1 MKQAELT
8 SEQKEKERKLDNLI
22 KIARFK
28 MNEETPFF
36 GILSGELIIRPAP
49 LHLRG
54 KIRTAAVTPTGICMY
69 NPEFMSGLSFQEI
82 CGVLAHEALHPGLD
96 FFGRFAKKDLSR
108 ANRAHDY
115 AINLVITD
123 NKSSGLALPGDCLLD
138 EKYRDMSA
146 EAIYLQLEDE
156 VKQKQ
161 KQKGKGEQSQDQSGD
176 QGSQS
181 QSSEGQGEG
190 QQSQSQSGGQGEG
203 QQSQSQSGG
212 QGESQQS
219 QSQSGGQ
226 GEGQQSQ
233 SQSGDQDSQDQ
244 GNGSGNGEKDV
255 QQGNDYTLEDD
266 INQDIIDEIE
276 REYYGSDGNKPS
288 QEELKDRREQAK
300 QRWRD
305 ALEQAAIADQADGK
319 GVMPAWMKADV
330 EGILFPKLDI
340 GKILRRYFGRFGRK
354 TQATFRK
361 RNRRNLFD
369 GNTFP
374 MPGLTSNKPS
384 LYVLIDTS
392 GSMWD
397 EEGFSMVKGTLGII
411 KNLANNGGYGI
422 RIIMCDTEVKEDLD
436 FEAVMKA
443 VNQKK
448 LAALGGGGSN
458 FIPAFNYI
466 WKDAIQ
472 DNNSQAPIL
481 CITDGYI
488 DVPDK
493 QPKIR
498 TETMWVTPEGI
509 KPPTKSWGTHAEMI
523 F

>member
-8 SEQKEKERKLDNLI
+8 SEQKDKERKLDNLI

-69 NPEFMSGLSFQEI
+69 NPDFMGSLSFQEI

-96 FFGRFAKKDLSR
+96 FFGRFAKKNLSR

-123 NKSSGLALPGDCLLD
+123 NKTSGLALPSDCLLD

-156 VKQKQ
+156 DKQKQ
-161 KQKGKGEQSQDQSGD
+161 QGKGGQSQDQSGE

-181 QSSEGQGEG
+181 QSSQGQGES
-190 QQSQSQSGGQGEG
+190 QQSQSQSGGQS
-203 QQSQSQSGG
+203 SQG

-226 GEGQQSQ
+226 G
-233 SQSGDQDSQDQ
+233 SQDQ
-244 GNGSGNGEKDV
+244 GDSQQSEGQANGEDQGDDQGNGNGNGEKDV

-448 LAALGGGGSN
+448 LSALGGGGSN
-458 FIPAFNYI
+458 FIPAFEYI